1 MSDSSTKIN
10 QDAVL
15 KDRAISEGV
24 LKLMPKD
31 LTQTKPGGISDPAPR
46 DATGAGSSR
55 GDRQGSVAKSAP
67 KLSAIVRRGNA
78 PPSAGGSGGG
88 GGGNVPDSGRKA
100 SLRGSPVNRPPSAGR
115 K

>member
-1 MSDSSTKIN
+1 MADSASKIN
-10 QDAVL
+10 QSAVL
-15 KDRAISEGV
+15 KDRAILEGV
-24 LKLMPKD
+24 QKLMPKD
-31 LTQTKPGGISDPAPR
+31 LTQTKPGGTSDPAPR
-46 DATGAGSSR
+46 DSTGAGSSR

-67 KLSAIVRRGNA
+67 KLSAIVRRANT

-100 SLRGSPVNRPPSAGR
+100 SLRGSPVNHPPSAG